1 MAQAADT
8 DQAHEGASAIQ
19 RWTSDDERAARLA
32 ALRKMMESEG
42 FDALVICGRDDIR
55 YRGRTFY
62 VTDVWQL
69 LADTHVVLFSDGAP
83 IFIGGQVFGVEQA
96 ELTDWA
102 SEFRVS
108 GTPGTEIA
116 RVLSE
121 HGDGKGNIGVV
132 GLTDASFAHQHYNE
146 IREGVPDAT
155 LLDATR
161 QFEDVRQSN
170 SPEGLER
177 FRETSGLFR
186 DIYAELTPLIKPG
199 MRELDLAAQAHR
211 VSREYG
217 LRDPMVLLQVT
228 PYGALS
234 FGTPRQIQQED
245 IVTVWIESAGPSGF
259 WLEYRQCYSFGPPSD
274 EHARCWRVQR
284 QAVEAG
290 LAASKVGAPA
300 HVFAETVQKVLKEEA
315 GWDIGYHADPGD
327 VHNMFS
333 LHGIGTDAIQG
344 VWVPGRDRQ
353 LREDEVVNVHPT
365 TEFSSEEEARK
376 FSWLGITD
384 NVHVTKDGGKFLTH
398 DENLSHGFIE
408 L

>member
-121 HGDGKGNIGVV
+121 HGDGKGNIGA
-132 GLTDASFAHQHYNE
+132 D
-146 IREGVPDAT
+146 R
-155 LLDATR
+155 
-161 QFEDVRQSN
+161 
-170 SPEGLER
+170 
-177 FRETSGLFR
+177 
-186 DIYAELTPLIKPG
+186 
-199 MRELDLAAQAHR
+199 AHR
-211 VSREYG
+211 RVVRPPA
-217 LRDPMVLLQVT
+217 LQRDQGRRT
-228 PYGALS
+228 
-234 FGTPRQIQQED
+234 
-245 IVTVWIESAGPSGF
+245 
-259 WLEYRQCYSFGPPSD
+259 
-274 EHARCWRVQR
+274 RC
-284 QAVEAG
+284 
-290 LAASKVGAPA
+290 
-300 HVFAETVQKVLKEEA
+300 
-315 GWDIGYHADPGD
+315 
-327 VHNMFS
+327 
-333 LHGIGTDAIQG
+333 DA
-344 VWVPGRDRQ
+344 PGRDPAVRG
-353 LREDEVVNVHPT
+353 RASRRT
-365 TEFSSEEEARK
+365 ARK
-376 FSWLGITD
+376 A
-384 NVHVTKDGGKFLTH
+384 
-398 DENLSHGFIE
+398 LSASARPPGSSATSTRSSRR
-408 L
+408 